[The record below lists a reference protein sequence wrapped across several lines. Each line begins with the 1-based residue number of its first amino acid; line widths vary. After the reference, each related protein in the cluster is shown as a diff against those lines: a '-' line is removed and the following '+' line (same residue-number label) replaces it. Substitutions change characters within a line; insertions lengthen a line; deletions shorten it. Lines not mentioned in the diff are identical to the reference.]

1 MRTRLKLRCRME
13 IRNKLVTF
21 LRGTC
26 VQMFSLDYP
35 WGEEGS
41 VQSLLES
48 QDSFDFLKSLFSTL
62 NLFLNEW
69 Q

>member
-1 MRTRLKLRCRME
+1 ME

-21 LRGTC
+21 LRGTR

-48 QDSFDFLKSLFSTL
+48 QNSFDFFEIAVLHFEPLF
-62 NLFLNEW
+62 EW
-69 Q
+69 VAVNSA